1 MLQSYEHISE
11 DNGANTQKRRGD
23 SGRRSELLAQ
33 AGCCHCGKYGDGY
46 TPSKPMR
53 MRVYS

>member
-1 MLQSYEHISE
+1 MLQTYEHISE